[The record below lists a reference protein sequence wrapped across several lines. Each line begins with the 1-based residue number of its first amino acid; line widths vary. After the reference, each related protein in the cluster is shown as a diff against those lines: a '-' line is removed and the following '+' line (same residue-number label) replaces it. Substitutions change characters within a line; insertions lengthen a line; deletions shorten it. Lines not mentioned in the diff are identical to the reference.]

1 MLGKFF
7 AGSFAWG
14 FFQWFYTAGEG
25 CGFMS
30 FPTLGL
36 EARSSRGGFI
46 AGSSLTSRRR
56 TSVSV

>member
-1 MLGKFF
+1 MCLNSETWNVRCRRQVKTLGKFF

-36 EARSSRGGFI
+36 EAYRQK
-46 AGSSLTSRRR
+46 
-56 TSVSV
+56 

>member
-1 MLGKFF
+1 MRSCRRQVKTLGKFF
-7 AGSFAWG
+7 VGSFSWG

-36 EARSSRGGFI
+36 EAY
-46 AGSSLTSRRR
+46 RRKY
-56 TSVSV
+56 SG